1 LLLALTWKIQR
12 GVEKLILIA
21 QGHEKWVCIYATRRY
36 VRLEVNDNSAKPVP
50 RLIGSAVKNLCDS
63 CFTLFNKGRSGGWDF
78 TMKIIHY
85 WAEELGPVP
94 KLPNSIS
101 NPLNRAK
108 LSHCLNEII
117 NTAQK
122 SISIEFPTFLSSGP
136 TRIALFK
143 R

>member
-1 LLLALTWKIQR
+1 MS
-12 GVEKLILIA
+12 
-21 QGHEKWVCIYATRRY
+21 
-36 VRLEVNDNSAKPVP
+36 VRLVKSEFCQFGLHDPDNSAKSVP

-117 NTAQK
+117 NTVCMTLLIKKAISLLGYGLDVWTVQK
-122 SISIEFPTFLSSGP
+122 QHANTICSKVKKLN
-136 TRIALFK
+136 
-143 R
+143 